1 MRHGLEGHAGVPKEQ
16 LDVWGPGNQI
26 SQMLLILMT
35 SSWFP
40 DTLQQS
46 LQKRPHLEEFPQP
59 RIGLKK
65 KSKKQWLWKHN
76 NWNLQAFILNWS
88 QPRNVPPWSHHRIPM
103 GKRGLVAQNG
113 YHVRGRKFLIDV
125 LQRFV
130 KVVLWIA
137 WLSRRPR
144 AAVCHAF
151 YLSLSGH
158 PWIAGLRSAR

>member
-1 MRHGLEGHAGVPKEQ
+1 MVWKGMQAFPRNNWTFEAQEIKIVRCCWYWWPCPDILTLCIKVFRNALTSKNSHSLGLG
-16 LDVWGPGNQI
+16 
-26 SQMLLILMT
+26 S
-35 SSWFP
+35 
-40 DTLQQS
+40 
-46 LQKRPHLEEFPQP
+46 
-59 RIGLKK
+59 K

-158 PWIAGLRSAR
+158 PWIAGLRSAI

>member
-113 YHVRGRKFLIDV
+113 YHVRVRKFLVDV

-137 WLSRRPR
+137 WLSRLPR

>member
-16 LDVWGPGNQI
+16 LDVWGPGNQN

-65 KSKKQWLWKHN
+65 NQKKQWLWKHN

-88 QPRNVPPWSHHRIPM
+88 QPRNVPPWSHHPIPM